1 MVARSLRTAVAPMLA
16 LLCAAGSHG
25 LHMGVGLRPAP
36 AQLHV
41 EMMARNID
49 FGQDARLHL
58 VSGVDKVANA
68 VKVTLGPKGRNVVIA
83 PKGKA
88 ISVVNDGVTIA
99 GQVDLESIKENV
111 GVKLLLQAAS
121 QTDSRAGD
129 GTTTATVLTQAIT
142 RAGLK
147 LVSVGHN
154 AIALQK
160 GLNKAAAFF
169 SKKIREAAEPVTTLE
184 QYQQI
189 ASVSANSEEIGFII
203 AEAMFKVGLDGSTV
217 IEENQQMVDTVEF
230 SEGMELDTG
239 YISPLLTNDL
249 ETQTASFSD
258 PYVLAVDYKLTT
270 VAELLPILEAVVMQK
285 KPLLIIAKDVVAE
298 ALSALILNH
307 DRGVLDVCA
316 VKVPGF
322 GDLQKSFF
330 EDICTFSGATLITP
344 ELNMKLENAT
354 LADLGTLARVKVDKT
369 KTILVTDGRH
379 ADAVRRISYSL
390 CARAKE
396 GGSEGEWGFGGGGAQ
411 LPQGVLSRPY
421 PLRGCSCVGGR
432 RRVGAERRAH
442 PVAQGFHTRLVSPRN
457 TDQLGELPSHPLL
470 GKKPG
475 LPWTPIHSHSSF

>member
-369 KTILVTDGRH
+369 KTIH
-379 ADAVRRISYSL
+379 P
-390 CARAKE
+390 RA
-396 GGSEGEWGFGGGGAQ
+396 AA
-411 LPQGVLSRPY
+411 
-421 PLRGCSCVGGR
+421 PLR
-432 RRVGAERRAH
+432 A
-442 PVAQGFHTRLVSPRN
+442 
-457 TDQLGELPSHPLL
+457 
-470 GKKPG
+470 
-475 LPWTPIHSHSSF
+475 